1 MSMSTGGQSG
11 ASWQKPPLS
20 FWQIWNMSF
29 GFLGIQ
35 FGWALQM
42 ANMSAIYEY
51 LGAKPDE
58 IPMLWLAAPLTGLL
72 VQPIIGYM
80 SDRTWS
86 SRFGRRKPYFLV
98 GAILAS
104 CALFVMPSSS
114 TLWMAAGL
122 LWIMDASINIS
133 MEPFRAFVADMLPE
147 QQHTRGFTMQS
158 MFIGLGAVIASA
170 LPFVLTNFF
179 HLGGSDDCS
188 TNSVIPMSVKL
199 SFYFGAFAFI
209 SAVVYT
215 VLTTKEYPPMDI
227 NEFQKAKEEKK
238 GFGAGV
244 SEIFHAIT
252 NMPKTMRQLALVQFL
267 TWPGLFLMWF
277 YFGVSITRTVFHY
290 DDSLS
295 KYEPYYKQMQ
305 CAQKAGETLGFADI
319 SNKVNAIGGTVPG
332 AELQSTFQT
341 TERFTE
347 IVGTNMKRR
356 VDGNEWGGI
365 CFAFYS
371 LITFLVA
378 FLLPVLAGK
387 TSKRFTHAMCL
398 LLGAIGLFSVGYVH
412 DQYMLLLSMTGVGI
426 AWASI
431 LSMPY
436 AMLAPVLPA
445 NKTGIYMGIFNFFI
459 VLPEIMAT
467 LGFGWIMEHLL
478 HNDRV
483 SAVMLGGVLLTIAA
497 ILCMFIQ
504 EKKAV

>member
-1 MSMSTGGQSG
+1 MSNASG
-11 ASWQKPPLS
+11 AKAYAKPQLH

-80 SDRTWS
+80 SDHTWS
-86 SRFGRRKPYFLV
+86 PRFGRRKPYFLV

-104 CALFVMPSSS
+104 CALFIMPSSS
-114 TLWMAAGL
+114 SLWMAAGL

-147 QQHTRGFTMQS
+147 EQHTKGFTMQS
-158 MFIGLGAVIASA
+158 MFIGLGAVVASA
-170 LPFVLTNFF
+170 LPYILTNFF
-179 HLGGSDDCS
+179 HLGASDNCS
-188 TNSVIPMSVKL
+188 SVNVIPFSVKF
-199 SFYFGAFAFI
+199 SFYIGAVAFI
-209 SAVVYT
+209 SAVLYT
-215 VLTTKEYPPMDI
+215 ISTTKEYPPVDL
-227 NEFQKAKEEKK
+227 EAFKQEKAQKS
-238 GFGAGV
+238 GIFTGAR
-244 SEIFHAIT
+244 EIFDAILK
-252 NMPKTMRQLALVQFL
+252 MPKTMRQIALVQFL

-295 KYEPYYKQMQ
+295 QYEPYYKTMQ
-305 CAQKAGETLGFADI
+305 C
-319 SNKVNAIGGTVPG
+319 
-332 AELQSTFQT
+332 LQSEGKSATFVDLVNQT
-341 TERFTE
+341 PNGKLSGNELLNTFLTPERLGQT
-347 IVGTNMKRR
+347 VGPNIKRR
-356 VDGNEWGGI
+356 IDGNEWGGI

-371 LITFLVA
+371 LITFLAA
-378 FLLPVLAGK
+378 FLLPWLADRS
-387 TSKRFTHAMCL
+387 SKRATHALCL
-398 LLGAIGLFSVGYVH
+398 VLGACGLFSVGFIH
-412 DQYMLLLSMTGVGI
+412 DPYLLLLSMTGVGI

-436 AMLAPVLPA
+436 AMLAPALPA
-445 NKTGIYMGIFNFFI
+445 DKTGIYMGIFNFFI

-467 LGFGWIMEHLL
+467 LGFGWIMEHVL

-483 SAVMLGGVLLTIAA
+483 SAVMLGGALLSIAA
-497 ILCMFIQ
+497 LMCLFIQ
-504 EKKAV
+504 EKKAIS